1 MFSVIVLGNVFHEPT
16 VLLAQKND
24 FSNDT
29 ENLGIRDETRTRGGG
44 EKPQRQRR
52 RRDSGSRGVSSLI
65 IPSPPGPAAGG
76 RSSRGL

>member
-29 ENLGIRDETRTRGGG
+29 ENLGISEMRRELGEVEKSLRDRGGEETAAPG
-44 EKPQRQRR
+44 E
-52 RRDSGSRGVSSLI
+52 
-65 IPSPPGPAAGG
+65 
-76 RSSRGL
+76 